1 MIDMI
6 TEFQLFR
13 ITELFFFN
21 LLIILMVDAITIK
34 LISVAIQNEKPLCV
48 SYNMLI
54 FVLRYSLILIWII
67 ILIVL
72 NVVVVAYTI
81 NDIYF
86 SLANNIIESGSFI
99 KE

>member
-1 MIDMI
+1 MIDMV
-6 TEFQLFR
+6 TGFQLLR
-13 ITELFFFN
+13 ITELFYFS
-21 LLIILMVDAITIK
+21 LIVIVIVDAITIK
-34 LISVAIQNEKPLCV
+34 LISVAIQNEKPLC
-48 SYNMLI
+48 MLEDMLT
-54 FVLRYSLILIWII
+54 FVLRYSLIFIWVI

-86 SLANNIIESGSFI
+86 SLANNIIEDGSFI

>member
-6 TEFQLFR
+6 TESQLFR
-13 ITELFFFN
+13 ITELFYFS
-21 LLIILMVDAITIK
+21 LLVIVMVDAITIK
-34 LISVAIQNEKPLCV
+34 LISVAIQNEKPLC
-48 SYNMLI
+48 MLDDMLT
-54 FVLRYSLILIWII
+54 FVLRYSLILIWVI

-86 SLANNIIESGSFI
+86 SLANGIIECGEFI